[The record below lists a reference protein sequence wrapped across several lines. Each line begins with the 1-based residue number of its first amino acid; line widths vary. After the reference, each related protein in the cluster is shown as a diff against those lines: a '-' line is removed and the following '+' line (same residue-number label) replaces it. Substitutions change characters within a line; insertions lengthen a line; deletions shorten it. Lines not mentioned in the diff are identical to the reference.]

1 MPWCKV
7 GKGPSKIG
15 EYEVLEKIGDGGTA
29 SVYKARHAATG
40 EVVAVKLASTQTA
53 QDPVRRKRFEQ
64 EFHVTRNLNHPNLVR
79 AHRLGRA
86 DGVPFLVLELID
98 GPSLGERIEG
108 QGPLP
113 EAEAVRIISDI
124 AGVMQAA
131 HQQRVVH
138 RDIKPDNILLTADGT
153 AKLTDLGLAKD
164 VEASFDLTRP
174 MTGLGTPNFMAPE
187 QFRDAKHADALCDVY
202 GLGATLYM
210 AVTGKLPFQARFP
223 IDVFQKKMD
232 GDLTPPGKLVKGLS
246 EPVERAICKAM
257 DVNPRRRHASC
268 QELIDDLAGRGL
280 PAAVAE
286 APAPAAGRARKAADK
301 RASVRFAS
309 KQGGFCNAVGSEKV
323 PRWPARVQ
331 DVSADGLA
339 LLLGRRFE
347 VRSSLWVELMDGP
360 AGRYDLVRVVRV
372 QQRPGRKWLLGCIFA
387 RRLSEDEVQTLR

>member
-64 EFHVTRNLNHPNLVR
+64 EFHVTRNLVHPNLVR
-79 AHRLGRA
+79 ALRLGRD
-86 DGVPFLVLELID
+86 DGAPFLVLEYVD
-98 GPSLGERIEG
+98 GPSLGERIESKG
-108 QGPLP
+108 RLP
-113 EAEAVRIISDI
+113 EAEAVRIITAV
-124 AGVMQAA
+124 AGVLEAA
-131 HQQRVVH
+131 HKQHVVH

-164 VEASFDLTRP
+164 VEACFDLTRP

-187 QFRDAKHADALCDVY
+187 QFRDAKHADARCDVY

-210 AVTGKLPFQARFP
+210 AVTGKLPFQARYP
-223 IDVFQKKMD
+223 IDVFQKKID
-232 GDLTPPGKLVKGLS
+232 GDLTPPRKLVKDLS
-246 EPVERAICKAM
+246 PAVERAICKAM

-268 QELIDDLAGRGL
+268 QELIDDLAGKGQT
-280 PAAVAE
+280 E
-286 APAPAAGRARKAADK
+286 APAPAAARGRKGSDK
-301 RASVRFAS
+301 RASVRYAS
-309 KQGGFCNAVGSEKV
+309 NQGGFCNAVGSEKT

-331 DVSADGLA
+331 NVSADGVA

-347 VRSSLWVELMDGP
+347 VRSSLWVEMADGP
-360 AGRYDLVRVVRV
+360 AGRYYLVRVVRV
-372 QQRPGRKWLLGCIFA
+372 QSRPGRKWLLGCIFA
-387 RRLSEDEVQTLR
+387 RRLAEDEVQTLR